1 MTINKQQ
8 AYNLIRNQSNSI
20 FSVSFKK
27 KDGTQRNMVARL
39 GVKKHLK
46 GGSMTYNP
54 SDNGYV
60 VVFDMSKAQYRTI
73 NTHTL
78 TNLKA
83 NGNTYTVRG

>member
-8 AYNLIRNQSNSI
+8 AYNLLQSQNNSI

-39 GVKKHLK
+39 GVKKHLR
-46 GGSMTYNP
+46 GGSMSYNP
-54 SDNGYV
+54 SENGYIV
-60 VVFDMSKAQYRTI
+60 AFDMYKAQYRTI
-73 NTHTL
+73 NAHSL
-78 TNLKA
+78 TKVKA

>member
-8 AYNLIRNQSNSI
+8 AYNLLQSQNNSI

-39 GVKKHLK
+39 GVKKYLR
-46 GGSMTYNP
+46 GGSMSYNP
-54 SDNGYV
+54 SENGYV

-73 NTHTL
+73 NSHTL
-78 TNLKA
+78 TKVKA

>member
-8 AYNLIRNQSNSI
+8 AYNLLQSQNNSI

-46 GGSMTYNP
+46 GGSMSYNP
-54 SDNGYV
+54 NENGYV

-83 NGNTYTVRG
+83 NGNTYLAK

>member
-8 AYNLIRNQSNSI
+8 AYNLLQSQNNSI
-20 FSVSFKK
+20 FSVSFTK
-27 KDGTQRNMVARL
+27 KDGTKRNMVARL

-46 GGSMTYNP
+46 GGPMSYNP
-54 SDNGYV
+54 SENGYI

-83 NGNTYTVRG
+83 NGNTYMVK